1 MFVEESSTE
10 EWAKR
15 GDDFFRQKLFEVAAK
30 CYGHAGQSLK
40 EKQAI
45 AFHYAQQASRLRSKP
60 DKMRPVFL
68 RAATAFVEAEAWTE
82 AARCLVNAREHKLA
96 AQFFEKQGQVCSS
109 VLILLFQIF
118 SFCCMRCIWVVP
130 RYEGLYNMRL
140 QIYHAATL
148 YMKVNLIDN
157 ACAAYESAYYYGDA
171 VSLLVK
177 FGRYDEAIDVVTRYR
192 QLVDVSSI
200 GLL

>member
-15 GDDFFRQKLFEVAAK
+15 GDDFFCHKLFEVAAK
-30 CYGHAGQSLK
+30 CYGHAGHSLK

-82 AARCLVNAREHKLA
+82 AARCLVNAREHELA
-96 AQFFEKQGQVCSS
+96 AQLFEKQGQVGFACS
-109 VLILLFQIF
+109 FRF
-118 SFCCMRCIWVVP
+118 
-130 RYEGLYNMRL
+130 
-140 QIYHAATL
+140 
-148 YMKVNLIDN
+148 
-157 ACAAYESAYYYGDA
+157 
-171 VSLLVK
+171 
-177 FGRYDEAIDVVTRYR
+177 
-192 QLVDVSSI
+192 
-200 GLL
+200 